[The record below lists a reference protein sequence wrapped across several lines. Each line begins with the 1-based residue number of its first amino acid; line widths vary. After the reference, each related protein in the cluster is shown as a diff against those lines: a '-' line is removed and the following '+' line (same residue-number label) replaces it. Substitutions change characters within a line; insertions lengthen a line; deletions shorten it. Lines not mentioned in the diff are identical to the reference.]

1 MIDVGFRISKSEPLS
16 QRSSQETT
24 LFLVFL
30 MSRKPTKGGRMHDIV
45 MGIGT
50 LNCEDS
56 HVPPNVARPIPCAL
70 LCRLLMYY

>member
-1 MIDVGFRISKSEPLS
+1 
-16 QRSSQETT
+16 
-24 LFLVFL
+24 

-45 MGIGT
+45 VGIGT

-56 HVPPNVARPIPCAL
+56 HVPPNVARPIPCTL